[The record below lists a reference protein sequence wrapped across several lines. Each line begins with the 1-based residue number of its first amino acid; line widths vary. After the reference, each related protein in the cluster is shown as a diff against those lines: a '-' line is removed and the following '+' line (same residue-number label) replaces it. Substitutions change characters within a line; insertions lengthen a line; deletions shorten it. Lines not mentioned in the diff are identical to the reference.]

1 MTITTKLEDITTKG
15 VNIGVHIHKE
25 KPHKVEGIPEALGDM
40 FADVYE
46 SMEIRSILKA
56 LKDEN
61 EMAFNHAME
70 VFIEGELTEA
80 EEDED
85 NE

>member
-15 VNIGVHIHKE
+15 VNIGVHIHEE
-25 KPHKVEGIPEALGDM
+25 KPHKVEGIPDSLGDM
-40 FADVYE
+40 FADIYE
-46 SMEIRSILKA
+46 SMEILSILKA
-56 LKDEN
+56 LKDKN
-61 EMAFNHAME
+61 EIAFSHAME
-70 VFIEGELTEA
+70 IFIEGELTEA